1 MSVRSSLFFM
11 LHFSTACFFSDVA
24 ATLFNSLLLF
34 WSCCYTLQQPATFL
48 TFILHFSTVCYL
60 SDVAATLYN
69 SLLLFWRCC
78 YNLQQPASFLTLLL
92 HFSTACFF
100 SDVAATIYNSLLL
113 FWRCCYTFQQP
124 ATFMIVD
131 VTYTLLLIA
140 LTFNGTVLQYATKPT
155 LHVQH
160 IGLSAFWLQWN

>member
-1 MSVRSSLFFM
+1 M

-34 WSCCYTLQQPATFL
+34 EVAATLYNSLLLFWRLSYTFL
-48 TFILHFSTVCYL
+48 QSATGYL

-69 SLLLFWRCC
+69 SLLLFWCCC

-131 VTYTLLLIA
+131 VTYTLLFKA
-140 LTFNGTVLQYATKPT
+140 QTFNGTVLQYATKPT